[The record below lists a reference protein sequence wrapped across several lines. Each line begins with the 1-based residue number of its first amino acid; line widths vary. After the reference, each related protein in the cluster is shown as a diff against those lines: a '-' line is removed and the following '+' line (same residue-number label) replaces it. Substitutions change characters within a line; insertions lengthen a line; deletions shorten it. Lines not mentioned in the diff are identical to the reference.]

1 MRHSPSR
8 SQAAPAA
15 VLFALLCATLTAANA
30 DAKAGGRLAGADDDV
45 VSPPAQVLVEGA
57 VDNWGGTI
65 TIPGGMHS
73 ASANAW
79 HRFICASFGAE
90 DITDVG
96 PITFS
101 ADSADAVVCG
111 GSSGRPRSAGVVPL
125 IKDAQGRFHM
135 PTAALREPAI
145 DDEARRQCPPP
156 R

>member
-8 SQAAPAA
+8 SPAVPAA
-15 VLFALLCATLTAANA
+15 VLFALLCAPLTAANSA
-30 DAKAGGRLAGADDDV
+30 SSTGGTVPGADDDV

-57 VDNWGGTI
+57 VDNGDGTI

-73 ASANAW
+73 AAANAW
-79 HRFICASFGAE
+79 HRFICASFGAQ

-111 GSSGRPRSAGVVPL
+111 GASGRPRSAGVVPL